1 MAAQKRRLSEAVSEG
16 RFGKVGESGVC
27 EGTGGRDFA
36 EETVLLVLALG
47 LWGES
52 AWANG
57 GESGSSGAGGV
68 EKGEPWSLAGG
79 GAKAKG
85 RGGVCR

>member
-1 MAAQKRRLSEAVSEG
+1 
-16 RFGKVGESGVC
+16 VC
-27 EGTGGRDFA
+27 KGTGSGDFA
-36 EETVLLVLALG
+36 EETILLVSALR

-68 EKGEPWSLAGG
+68 EKGEPWSLTGG
-79 GAKAKG
+79 GNRSLSPIKG
-85 RGGVCR
+85 RLPLRGKVCPVL

>member
-1 MAAQKRRLSEAVSEG
+1 
-16 RFGKVGESGVC
+16 VC
-27 EGTGGRDFA
+27 EGTGGGDFA
-36 EETVLLVLALG
+36 EETVLLVSALG

-52 AWANG
+52 AWADG

-68 EKGEPWSLAGG
+68 KKGAIGSLASG
-79 GAKAKG
+79 GAKARG